1 MMKKSI
7 LLLMML
13 VGSFLLFGCGNYG
26 EKDFLKDFTKRV
38 EDAKGYHLSGVLKI
52 INNEEAYIYDV
63 DVAYKKEEQYRV
75 SLKNQTNNHEQII
88 LKNTDGVY
96 VQTHESTQQKK
107 LNSLR
112 LYPLKV

>member
-13 VGSFLLFGCGNYG
+13 VGSFLLLGCGNYG

-75 SLKNQTNNHEQII
+75 SLKNPTNNHEQII

-96 VQTHESTQQKK
+96 VMTHKSTQ
-107 LNSLR
+107 LL
-112 LYPLKV
+112 